1 MAAPEPLR
9 HAERPRPGTLSTASD
24 DHLLHLAAQG
34 EQAAWAVLV
43 ERHLPGLVRYAW
55 HLLHD
60 RGEAEDAVQDAFVRL
75 LAKAPAWRPDG
86 PDGASLRTWLHRVVT
101 NLCIDRKR
109 RWLRLAHPAL
119 RPLDGAG
126 GAPGLEDEVGRRHAV
141 ARALRRLPRRQR
153 VALVLVHYQGFS
165 NPEAAAIMRT
175 TTASVEALLARA
187 RRRLREL
194 LAPHLHDLLETSP

>member
-1 MAAPEPLR
+1 MAAPGPLR
-9 HAERPRPGTLSTASD
+9 LAERPAAGALSTAPD
-24 DHLLHLAAQG
+24 DRLLRLAAEG

-109 RWLRLAHPAL
+109 RWLRLAHL
-119 RPLDGAG
+119 TRRPPDGAG
-126 GAPGLEDEVGRRHAV
+126 GAPALEDEVGRRHAV
-141 ARALRRLPRRQR
+141 ARALRSLPRRQR

-165 NPEAAAIMRT
+165 NPETAAIMGT
-175 TTASVEALLARA
+175 TTASVEALLTRA

-194 LAPHLHDLLETSP
+194 LAPHLRDLLETSP

>member
-1 MAAPEPLR
+1 MR
-9 HAERPRPGTLSTASD
+9 SGPRPGTLSTASD
-24 DHLLHLAAQG
+24 DRLLHLAAQG

-55 HLLHD
+55 YLLHD

-86 PDGASLRTWLHRVVT
+86 PDAPDGATLRTWLHRVVT

-126 GAPGLEDEVGRRHAV
+126 APALEDEVGRRHAV

-175 TTASVEALLARA
+175 TTASVEALLGRA

-194 LAPHLHDLLETSP
+194 LAPHLRDLLETSP

>member
-1 MAAPEPLR
+1 MTVPEPLR
-9 HAERPRPGTLSTASD
+9 HAERPTAGTLSTAPD
-24 DHLLHLAAQG
+24 DRLLRLAAQG

-55 HLLHD
+55 YLLHD
-60 RGEAEDAVQDAFVRL
+60 RAEAEDAAQDAFVRL
-75 LAKAPAWRPDG
+75 LAKAPAWRPDA

-109 RWLRLAHPAL
+109 RWLRLAHPAR
-119 RPLDGAG
+119 RPPDGTG
-126 GAPGLEDEVGRRHAV
+126 DAPALEDEVGRRHAV
-141 ARALRRLPRRQR
+141 ARALGSLPRRQR

-165 NPEAAAIMRT
+165 NPEAAVIMRT

-194 LAPHLHDLLETSP
+194 LAPHLRDLLETSP